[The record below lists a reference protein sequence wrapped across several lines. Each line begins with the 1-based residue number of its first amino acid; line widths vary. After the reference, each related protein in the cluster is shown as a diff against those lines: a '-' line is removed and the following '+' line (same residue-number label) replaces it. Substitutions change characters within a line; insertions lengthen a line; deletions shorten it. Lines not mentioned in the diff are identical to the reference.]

1 MRRGF
6 SLIEVV
12 VALVVLELA
21 VTGIAG
27 ILAVAGRAF
36 ADAERLERA
45 IEAADWVADS
55 LASEGMAGVGAEPF
69 PGGVVGWGAGPRP
82 GEARVW
88 STDHAGDTLLRLP
101 VRVGP

>member
-1 MRRGF
+1 MKRGF
-6 SLIEVV
+6 SLIELV

-27 ILAVAGRAF
+27 ILAAAGRAF

-45 IEAADWVADS
+45 IEAAEWVADS
-55 LASEGMAGVGAEPF
+55 LTSEGMSGVGAVPF
-69 PGGVVGWGAGPRP
+69 PGGVVGWGAGPWP
-82 GEARVW
+82 GEAIVW
-88 STDHAGDTLLRLP
+88 SADRAGDTLLRVP

>member
-1 MRRGF
+1 MTRGF

-12 VALVVLELA
+12 VALVLLELA

-45 IEAADWVADS
+45 IEAADWAADS
-55 LASEGMAGVGAEPF
+55 LASEGMAGVGAQPF
-69 PGGVVGWGAGPRP
+69 PGGMVGWGAGPWP
-82 GEARVW
+82 GEAMIWAMDR
-88 STDHAGDTLLRLP
+88 AGDTLLRVP